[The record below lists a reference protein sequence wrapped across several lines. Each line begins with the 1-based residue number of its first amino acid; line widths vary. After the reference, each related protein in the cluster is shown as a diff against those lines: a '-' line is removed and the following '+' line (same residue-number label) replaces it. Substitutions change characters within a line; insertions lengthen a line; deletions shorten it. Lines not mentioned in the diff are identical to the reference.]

1 VATTTGMKTTAVE
14 TPAGNEGNTR
24 EATATERPV
33 ETTMMEAVMMKE
45 PEPEP
50 YGNAV
55 CVIRQ

>member
-14 TPAGNEGNTR
+14 TPARNEGNTR

-45 PEPEP
+45 PEPNPTGTP
-50 YGNAV
+50 YA
-55 CVIRQ
+55 